1 MGGGGGVGGGVWC
14 GCEKI
19 LGVEEGRPKIPSSF
33 AVMVSVS
40 E

>member
-1 MGGGGGVGGGVWC
+1 MGGS
-14 GCEKI
+14 EKI
-19 LGVEEGRPKIPSSF
+19 LGVEGGRPKIPSSF